1 MFGRNKSTVF
11 PLDIVDRE
19 DRTFQ
24 YFINISSGER
34 KLRMLVDSGST
45 NCQIMESSL
54 KDCHYE
60 FYPQCTNVMMA
71 DGSIKSTPIA
81 ALSVGILDYKRS
93 KKFYCTLNFIV
104 MPNNSFHSLD
114 GTEIDG
120 LIGSNFLQNCAIDF
134 LHGVVKL
141 YLG

>member
-1 MFGRNKSTVF
+1 MFGRKKSAVF

-19 DRTFQ
+19 DGTFQ
-24 YFINISSGER
+24 YFINIFSGNR
-34 KLRMLVDSGST
+34 KLRMLVDSGAT

-54 KDCHYE
+54 KDCHYK
-60 FYPQCTNVMMA
+60 FYPQGTNVMMA

-81 ALSVGILDYKRS
+81 ALSVGILDYKRN
-93 KKFYCTLNFIV
+93 KKFYCTLDFIV

-120 LIGSNFLQNCAIDF
+120 LIGSNFLQNCTIDF